1 MLAVPVS
8 NVAGT
13 AVIGIVILA
22 VPSKLWAVAVTPL
35 NPIFL
40 AVANLVAVSEFS
52 ENADA
57 VTLLQF
63 RLPL

>member
-22 VPSKLWAVAVTPL
+22 DPSNDWAVDVTPL

-40 AVANLVAVSEFS
+40 AVFNLPAAVA
-52 ENADA
+52 
-57 VTLLQF
+57 
-63 RLPL
+63 